1 MTHATW
7 LDDVLREAGLT
18 VKTYPGWEQRGSAFA
33 PSLRAVVWH
42 HDGSPF
48 GDSPGVP
55 AYMIREIDA
64 GQPGAQLWVDR
75 RGGWHIVAAGAVSHA
90 GRVLAG
96 MPGNPDSLGI
106 ETDHRPGEAWPDIQL
121 VSLRRGTAAILRK
134 LGRDSYGLHFHK
146 SICDP
151 VGRKTDPD
159 GLDLHA
165 ERGRVAVL
173 VTRQTPTPTNGD
185 VMTPAQEAKLD
196 RVLAFLDAL
205 TAKRLPDK
213 SDADPGRLS
222 LADLYT
228 KVEGDHQG

>member
-7 LDDVLREAGLT
+7 LPAVLRDAGLT
-18 VKTYPGWEQRGSAFA
+18 VKTYPGWERRGEGFDG
-33 PSLRAVVWH
+33 LRAVVWH
-42 HDGSPF
+42 HDASPV

-55 AYMIREIDA
+55 AYMIRQIDA
-64 GQPGAQLWVDR
+64 GKAGAQLWVDR
-75 RGGWHIVAAGAVSHA
+75 RGGWHIVAAGSVGHA
-90 GRVLAG
+90 GRVRPG
-96 MPGNPDSLGI
+96 MPGNGQSLGV
-106 ETDHRPGEAWPDIQL
+106 ETDHTTGEAWPNAQL
-121 VSLRRGTAAILRK
+121 VSLRRGTAAILRR

-151 VGRKTDPD
+151 VGRKSDPD

-173 VTRQTPTPTNGD
+173 TTRLTPTTSGD
-185 VMTPAQEAKLD
+185 DDMTPAQEEKLD

-205 TAKRLPDK
+205 TARRTPDK
-213 SDADPGRLS
+213 VDVDPGRLS

-228 KVEGDHQG
+228 KVEGDHA